1 MFLPPGQ
8 PCGIQAGTSFAAS
21 FTHTHHTHAPA
32 SRQEVCR
39 LHGSAYVHS
48 PILSH
53 VLPPSHARQGLD
65 YQAGLVWRVWLP
77 GFWAVAFRQRPVE
90 SELRSDAGSLR
101 RRLTSVDLTM
111 IGIGS
116 SIGSG
121 IFVITG
127 VAAKST
133 GPAVCFSFLIAAVSC
148 IFSALC
154 YAELAARIPVSGSVY
169 LYAYVAFG
177 EFLAVL
183 FGLNV
188 LVDYH
193 VGAAISVSSCASYL
207 RKTLLLMFPAMWLPD
222 TQVLSLVLVAVLTG
236 ILSVGVESGLKRVNG
251 LLVFS
256 KMVIVL
262 LIIGIGSTKVRADNL
277 SPFFPCGFGPV
288 ASMSATCSFSFIGF
302 GTVTNA
308 AEECQNP
315 QRDLPI
321 GITASLLICAIL
333 YIFFSLVLVGIIPYT
348 EIDEAAPV
356 EAAFSPQ
363 YANIPWVSMLVN
375 WGAVIGLFTTLVTGL
390 YSQARMYLAMARDG
404 LFFSPFGRVS
414 TLGTPVNS
422 QVLCGVIA
430 ALLAVFL
437 PVERL
442 VLFLNIGV
450 LFSYTIVCA
459 GVLVLRADAPEKAA
473 RWAAM
478 MTCAAIV
485 ASASSTFISQSRW
498 ALISTSVFASA
509 VALCWIPFFQRS
521 YSRPETFACP
531 GCPWVPLLGLTI
543 NGYMLSQCHWQAW
556 LRLLAT
562 TFLILAAYLF
572 RVRALYSGGSDSRE
586 LTVSLPTVND
596 DGDCIDTTAR

>member
-1 MFLPPGQ
+1 M
-8 PCGIQAGTSFAAS
+8 S
-21 FTHTHHTHAPA
+21 
-32 SRQEVCR
+32 CR
-39 LHGSAYVHS
+39 DLMA
-48 PILSH
+48 
-53 VLPPSHARQGLD
+53 
-65 YQAGLVWRVWLP
+65 

-90 SELRSDAGSLR
+90 SQLRSDAGSLR

-127 VAAKST
+127 IAAKPT

-193 VGAAISVSSCASYL
+193 VGAAIGVSSCASYL

-222 TQVLSLVLVAVLTG
+222 TQVLSLVLVVVLTG

-321 GITASLLICAIL
+321 GITASLLICALL

-375 WGAVIGLFTTLVTGL
+375 WGAVIGLFTTLVTGM

-414 TLGTPVNS
+414 TFGTPINS

-437 PVERL
+437 PVQRL

-473 RWAAM
+473 QWAAT

-485 ASASSTFISQSRW
+485 ASASSTFISQSWW
-498 ALISTSVFASA
+498 ALISTAVFAVA

-556 LRLLAT
+556 IRLLAT

-572 RVRALYSGGSDSRE
+572 RVRALHSGSSDRRE
-586 LTVSLPTVND
+586 LTMSLPTVND
-596 DGDCIDTTAR
+596 DGDCINTTTAR